1 MRRANGLS
9 LCICCHL
16 VVQMK
21 RRDDDPAAVY
31 AVNNSLRLH
40 PAQVKLIQVSWNALL
55 YLCGLSVCVKIAY
68 SFPLFLCE
76 IRFCVV
82 Q

>member
-21 RRDDDPAAVY
+21 RESDDPAAVY

-40 PAQVKLIQVSWNALL
+40 PAQVKLIQVSWNAVL
-55 YLCGLSVCVKIAY
+55 YYTHVDYQSVCVRI
-68 SFPLFLCE
+68 
-76 IRFCVV
+76 V
-82 Q
+82 